1 MVIPDR
7 IKQLTEIALK
17 DKVLTFVERETI
29 INEGIKEGIPAE
41 EINEY
46 LNKSLE
52 AKISSMAKEDLDH
65 CPSCG
70 AQIPLIS
77 DTCPYCGYEYDKFK
91 HSSGHGNSS
100 AITGDDVN
108 IIANENA
115 KTCPDCGTPFPLISN
130 ICPTCGHI
138 LHEQTDSDLNI
149 RNLINSINE
158 LIDGMKKIHKTTFK
172 EVLSFRKEMVMLYVG
187 ALVSLMA
194 IISQFEVSDNVTGI
208 FGIIS
213 IVLFVLAFKGLKN
226 RNVDDSPV
234 AKEDS
239 QFYLYLG
246 SYEMYTRHVDSLYG
260 KNHEAK
266 ELLAQFD
273 KMIDDVK
280 ENKRKNRNKLV
291 LMLVAIA
298 LVTIPIPFLLPQH
311 QYEYN
316 TNLPE
321 DLPKETYNHNSIL
334 YEENKAEFAKYYE
347 LSNRTTTI
355 KATNEIN
362 YPTIRTPYLRADSTA
377 NLHVD
382 IISRSWFLNDSAITH
397 LKIRLDNVELSS
409 TGLAYHNAD
418 TLLPFGIVLFTKDY
432 EVITELPPILLDIY
446 AGDSTDFYNTKGI
459 IEKGKGKCR
468 VNFVSYSTIDDFEIA
483 KQALDSAYYFM
494 IM

>member
-100 AITGDDVN
+100 RITGDDVN
-108 IIANENA
+108 VIANENA

-149 RNLINSINE
+149 RNLINSMNE
-158 LIDGMKKIHKTTFK
+158 YIEGMKLTHKTTFK

-187 ALVSLMA
+187 ALVFLMA
-194 IISQFEVSDNVTGI
+194 IVSQFEVSDTVTGI
-208 FGIIS
+208 FGLIS
-213 IVLFVLAFKGLKN
+213 IVLFVLAFRGLKN
-226 RNVDDSPV
+226 RNVEESPV

-239 QFYLYLG
+239 QFYLFL
-246 SYEMYTRHVDSLYG
+246 SFYEMYTRHVDSLYG

-266 ELLAQFD
+266 EVLAQFG
-273 KMIDDVK
+273 KMIDEVK

-291 LMLVAIA
+291 LMLVAIT
-298 LVTIPIPFLLPQH
+298 LVSIPIPFLLPH
-311 QYEYN
+311 HKYEYDT
-316 TNLPE
+316 TNLP
-321 DLPKETYNHNSIL
+321 KEVLTQDPIL

-347 LSNRTTTI
+347 LSSRTTTI

-362 YPTIRTPYLRADSTA
+362 YPTSRTPYLKAASTA
-377 NLHVD
+377 NLHAD
-382 IISRSWFLNDSAITH
+382 IISRNWLLNDSAITH
-397 LKIRLDNVELSS
+397 FKIRLDNVELSS
-409 TGLAYHNAD
+409 TGRANHSAD

-432 EVITELPPILLDIY
+432 EVITGLPPILLDVY

-459 IEKGKGKCR
+459 IENGKGKCR
-468 VNFVSYSTIDDFEIA
+468 VNFVSYKTTNDFELV

>member
-100 AITGDDVN
+100 AIMGDDVN

-138 LHEQTDSDLNI
+138 LHEQTDSELNI

-158 LIDGMKKIHKTTFK
+158 LINGMKKIHKTTFK

-187 ALVSLMA
+187 ALVFLMA
-194 IISQFEVSDNVTGI
+194 IISQFEVSDKITGI
-208 FGIIS
+208 FGLIS

-226 RNVDDSPV
+226 RNAEESPV
-234 AKEDS
+234 AIEDL
-239 QFYLYLG
+239 QFYFYLG
-246 SYEMYTRHVDSLYG
+246 YFEMYTRHVESLYG
-260 KNHEAK
+260 KNQEAK
-266 ELLAQFD
+266 DVLAQFGN
-273 KMIDDVK
+273 MIAEVK
-280 ENKRKNRNKLV
+280 DNKRKNRNKLV
-291 LMLVAIA
+291 LMLIAIT
-298 LVTIPIPFLLPQH
+298 LLTIPIPFLLPQH
-311 QYEYN
+311 KYE
-316 TNLPE
+316 TETQQELPNL
-321 DLPKETYNHNSIL
+321 DALA
-334 YEENKAEFAKYYE
+334 YEQNKTDFAKYYE
-347 LSNRTTTI
+347 LSNRKTI
-355 KATNEIN
+355 VEATNDIKYDSEI
-362 YPTIRTPYLRADSTA
+362 TPYLKANSTA

-382 IISRSWFLNDSAITH
+382 IISENWKLNDSAITH
-397 LKIRLDNVELSS
+397 FKIRLDNVELSS
-409 TGLAYHNAD
+409 TGLANHSAD
-418 TLLPFGIVLFTKDY
+418 SLLPFGIILFTEDYKVIKD
-432 EVITELPPILLDIY
+432 LPPILLDVY
-446 AGDSTDFYNTKGI
+446 SDDDTDLNNTKEI
-459 IEKGKGKCR
+459 IEKGKGKCH
-468 VNFVSYSTIDDFEIA
+468 VNFVSRRTTDNFELV
-483 KQALDSAYYFM
+483 KSALDNARYFF
-494 IM
+494 IIK